1 MRKHTQII
9 LAVLMVLLV
18 AVESQSQE
26 AAKGVVAKTTE
37 RHFLMWKASSQTASV
52 YLAGSLHLGTKDLY
66 PLPDAV
72 EAAFAGSKILA
83 IEVNIKTVDPAKAVT
98 FMRDHGMYGAGDSL
112 SKHLSKDNSDAL
124 DSFCTK
130 YGFPRQMFE
139 PMKPWAAG
147 LLAAALP
154 LQKEGASPEFGIDMH
169 FLNEAKPPQSIDEL
183 ETVDLQLSVRS
194 SGTEQDQME
203 FLASA
208 LKTNA
213 TWEGL
218 LEAYSEGKIGVT
230 LPKGGEPMPFLKKL
244 VDDRNDALARHVE
257 EYLGNNGQYFVLLG
271 AAHIT
276 GDKGVVKILQDRG
289 YRVEQ
294 VTLDWK

>member
-1 MRKHTQII
+1 MRKYVHGI
-9 LAVLMVLLV
+9 LTVLLLLFV
-18 AVESQSQE
+18 AVESRTQD
-26 AAKGVVAKTTE
+26 VAKSVGTQA
-37 RHFLMWKASSQTASV
+37 RKQPFLMWKASSRTASV

-72 EAAFAGSKILA
+72 EAAFAGSKKLA
-83 IEVNIKTVDPAKAVT
+83 VEVNIKTVDPAKTVT
-98 FMRDHGMYGAGDSL
+98 FMRDYGMYGAGDSL

-139 PMKPWAAG
+139 PLKPWAAG
-147 LLAAALP
+147 LLVAALP

-169 FLNEAKPPQSIDEL
+169 FLNEIKPPQSIDEL
-183 ETVDLQLSVRS
+183 ETADFQLSVLS

-208 LKTNA
+208 LKKNA
-213 TWEGL
+213 SWEGL
-218 LEAYSEGKIGVT
+218 LEAYSEGKIGAA
-230 LPKGGEPMPFLKKL
+230 LPSGDEPMPFLKKL
-244 VDDRNDALARHVE
+244 VDDRNESLAKHVE
-257 EYLGNNGQYFVLLG
+257 EYLRSNGQYFVLVG

-276 GDKGVVKILQDRG
+276 GDRGIVRMLQETG
-289 YRVEQ
+289 YHVEQ
-294 VTLDWK
+294 MTLDWK